1 MANMEAPAAVNDLLL
16 EHLRAC
22 AGSVPNPKDQSHQAE
37 RDHLISRVD
46 GPELE

>member
-16 EHLRAC
+16 AHLRSC
-22 AGSVPNPKDQSHQAE
+22 AESVPNPENRSHHAE
-37 RDHLISRVD
+37 HNHLIAGID